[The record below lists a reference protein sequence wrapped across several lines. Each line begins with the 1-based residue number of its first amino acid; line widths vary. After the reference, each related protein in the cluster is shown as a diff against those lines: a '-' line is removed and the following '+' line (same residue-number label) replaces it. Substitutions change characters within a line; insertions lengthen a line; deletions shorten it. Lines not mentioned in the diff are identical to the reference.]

1 MWENREKYDKC
12 HIDKEEE
19 FNIYNYL
26 KNDDVSVNL
35 QQINTQVTFT
45 FDNIKAVPHTHTGGT
60 ATCTAAA
67 VCTRCKTSYGN
78 KNANNHSGSSTYGGT
93 SGVHTKYSC
102 CGVTISS
109 SHSITV
115 NTGVKY
121 SDATCTA
128 KQKNYKSCVCGYN
141 PKSTSYLVEVGS
153 ALGHTGGTIDKLESI
168 EGYNTSIDTDAFFK
182 QVNEIGI
189 ALIGQTGNLAPA
201 DKKIYALRDVTAT
214 VGNISLIASSIMSKK
229 IAAGAKNIVLDVKC
243 GSGAFMKDE
252 KSATELAEMMVKI
265 GKKCGRNMA
274 AVITNMD
281 IPLGSN
287 IGNALE
293 IKEVVD
299 ILKNKGDKQ
308 LRELCLVLSATI
320 LSISHGWNY
329 DVAYNKAENALLD
342 GSAFDKL
349 KELVTAQ
356 GGNAE
361 MLDNTELLPSCE
373 KSLEIK
379 AKQDGYIQSIDS
391 RIVGESAVLLGAG
404 REKKTDT
411 IDYGAGIVLIKKTC
425 DKVSIGDTIA
435 VLYAETEERL
445 KNAEKLF
452 NTSFTIGVE
461 KPELMPLVYKTIK

>member
-1 MWENREKYDKC
+1 MRIYDIIEKKRDGLKLT
-12 HIDKEEE
+12 KEEIDFFVQE
-19 FNIYNYL
+19 YTAGKIEDYQASALLMAIFINGM
-26 KNDDVSVNL
+26 DEEETVNL
-35 QQINTQVTFT
+35 TESMAKSGDMLDLSAIDGITA
-45 FDNIKAVPHTHTGGT
+45 DKHSTGG
-60 ATCTAAA
+60 
-67 VCTRCKTSYGN
+67 VGDKTSLVVAPICASLGI
-78 KNANNHSGSSTYGGT
+78 KMAKMSGRG
-93 SGVHTKYSC
+93 
-102 CGVTISS
+102 
-109 SHSITV
+109 
-115 NTGVKY
+115 
-121 SDATCTA
+121 
-128 KQKNYKSCVCGYN
+128 
-141 PKSTSYLVEVGS
+141 
-153 ALGHTGGTIDKLESI
+153 LGHTGGTIDKLESI

-229 IAAGAKNIVLDVKC
+229 IAAGAQNIVLDVKC

-252 KSATELAEMMVKI
+252 QSATELAELMVKI

-299 ILKNKGDKQ
+299 ILNNKGDKQ

-320 LSISHGWNY
+320 LSISYGWDYN
-329 DVAYNKAENALLD
+329 DAYSKAENALID
-342 GSAFDKL
+342 GSAFSKL
-349 KELVTAQ
+349 KELVSAQ

-361 MLDNTELLPSCE
+361 MLDKTDLIPSC
-373 KSLEIK
+373 KKALEIK

-411 IDYGAGIVLIKKTC
+411 IDYGAGIILYKKTGE
-425 DKVSIGDTIA
+425 KVSVGDTIA
-435 VLYAETEERL
+435 ILYAESDEKL

-452 NTSFTIGVE
+452 NTSFTIGAE
-461 KPELMPLVYKTIK
+461 KPETKPLIYRTIR

>member
-1 MWENREKYDKC
+1 MRIYDIIEKKRDGHKLT
-12 HIDKEEE
+12 KEEIDFFVQE
-19 FNIYNYL
+19 YTKENIEDYQASALLMAIFINGM
-26 KNDDVSVNL
+26 DEEETINL
-35 QQINTQVTFT
+35 TESMAKSGDMLDLSAIDGITA
-45 FDNIKAVPHTHTGGT
+45 DKHSTGG
-60 ATCTAAA
+60 
-67 VCTRCKTSYGN
+67 VGDKTSLVVAPICASLGI
-78 KNANNHSGSSTYGGT
+78 KMAKMSGRG
-93 SGVHTKYSC
+93 
-102 CGVTISS
+102 
-109 SHSITV
+109 
-115 NTGVKY
+115 
-121 SDATCTA
+121 
-128 KQKNYKSCVCGYN
+128 
-141 PKSTSYLVEVGS
+141 
-153 ALGHTGGTIDKLESI
+153 LGHTGGTIDKLESI
-168 EGYNTSIDTDAFFK
+168 EGYNTSIDTDVFFK

-252 KSATELAEMMVKI
+252 ESATELAELMVKI

-293 IKEVVD
+293 VKEVVD
-299 ILKNKGDKQ
+299 ILKNKGDEQ

-320 LSISHGWNY
+320 LSISYGWNY
-329 DVAYNKAENALLD
+329 DKAYNKAENALLD

-373 KSLEIK
+373 KTLEIK
-379 AKQDGYIQSIDS
+379 AKQDGYIKSIDS

-411 IDYGAGIVLIKKTC
+411 IDYGAGIVLYKKTC
-425 DKVSIGDTIA
+425 DEVKVGDTIA
-435 VLYAETEERL
+435 ILYAESDERL

-452 NTSFTIGVE
+452 NTSFKIGVE
-461 KPELMPLVYKTIK
+461 KPEMKPLIYKTIR

>member
-1 MWENREKYDKC
+1 MRIYDIIEKKRDGHKLT
-12 HIDKEEE
+12 KEEIDFFVQE
-19 FNIYNYL
+19 YTNDNIEDYQASALLMAIFINGMGEEET
-26 KNDDVSVNL
+26 VNL
-35 QQINTQVTFT
+35 TESMAKSGDMLDLSAIDGITA
-45 FDNIKAVPHTHTGGT
+45 DKHSTGG
-60 ATCTAAA
+60 
-67 VCTRCKTSYGN
+67 VGDKTSLVVAPICASLGI
-78 KNANNHSGSSTYGGT
+78 KMAKMSGRG
-93 SGVHTKYSC
+93 
-102 CGVTISS
+102 
-109 SHSITV
+109 
-115 NTGVKY
+115 
-121 SDATCTA
+121 
-128 KQKNYKSCVCGYN
+128 
-141 PKSTSYLVEVGS
+141 
-153 ALGHTGGTIDKLESI
+153 LGHTGGTIDKLESLD
-168 EGYNTSIDTDAFFK
+168 GYNTSIDTDTFFR

-252 KSATELAEMMVKI
+252 QSATELADLMVKI

-299 ILKNKGDKQ
+299 ILKNKGDEQ

-320 LSISHGWNY
+320 LSISYGWNY
-329 DVAYNKAENALLD
+329 DDAYNKAEKALID
-342 GSAFDKL
+342 GSAFNKL

-404 REKKTDT
+404 REKKSDK
-411 IDYGAGIVLIKKTC
+411 IDYGAGIVLYKKTC
-425 DKVSIGDTIA
+425 DKVYVGDTIA
-435 VLYAETEERL
+435 ILYAESDERL

-452 NTSFTIGVE
+452 NTSFTIGAE
-461 KPELMPLVYKTIK
+461 KPEIMPLIYKTIR

>member
-1 MWENREKYDKC
+1 MRIYDIIEKKRDGQKLT
-12 HIDKEEE
+12 KEEIDFFVRE
-19 FNIYNYL
+19 YTKENIEDYQASALLMAIFINGM
-26 KNDDVSVNL
+26 DEEETVNL
-35 QQINTQVTFT
+35 TESMSHSGDMLDLSAIDGITA
-45 FDNIKAVPHTHTGGT
+45 DKHSTGG
-60 ATCTAAA
+60 
-67 VCTRCKTSYGN
+67 VGDKTSLVVAPICASLGI
-78 KNANNHSGSSTYGGT
+78 KMAKMSGRG
-93 SGVHTKYSC
+93 
-102 CGVTISS
+102 
-109 SHSITV
+109 
-115 NTGVKY
+115 
-121 SDATCTA
+121 
-128 KQKNYKSCVCGYN
+128 
-141 PKSTSYLVEVGS
+141 
-153 ALGHTGGTIDKLESI
+153 LGHTGGTIDKLESI
-168 EGYNTSIDTDAFFK
+168 DGYNTSIDTDAFFR

-252 KSATELAEMMVKI
+252 QSATELAEMMVKI

-287 IGNALE
+287 VGNALE

-320 LSISHGWNY
+320 LSISYNWDY
-329 DVAYNKAENALLD
+329 DKAYKKAESALLD
-342 GSAFDKL
+342 GSALNKL
-349 KELVTAQ
+349 KELVSAQ

-361 MLDNTELLPSCE
+361 MLNNTDLLPKCE

-379 AKQDGYIQSIDS
+379 ANQDGYIQSIDS

-411 IDYGAGIVLIKKTC
+411 IDYGAGIVLYKKTC
-425 DKVSIGDTIA
+425 YKVSTNDTIA
-435 VLYAETEERL
+435 ILYAESDEKL

-452 NTSFTIGVE
+452 NTSFRIGVE
-461 KPELMPLVYKTIK
+461 KPETMPLVYKTIR

>member
-1 MWENREKYDKC
+1 MRIYDIIEKKRDGHKLT
-12 HIDKEEE
+12 KEEIDFFVQE
-19 FNIYNYL
+19 YTAEKIEDYQASALLMAIFINGM
-26 KNDDVSVNL
+26 DEEETVNL
-35 QQINTQVTFT
+35 TESMAKSGDMLDLSAIDGITA
-45 FDNIKAVPHTHTGGT
+45 DKHSTGG
-60 ATCTAAA
+60 
-67 VCTRCKTSYGN
+67 VGDKTSLVVAPICASLGI
-78 KNANNHSGSSTYGGT
+78 KMAKMSGRG
-93 SGVHTKYSC
+93 
-102 CGVTISS
+102 
-109 SHSITV
+109 
-115 NTGVKY
+115 
-121 SDATCTA
+121 
-128 KQKNYKSCVCGYN
+128 
-141 PKSTSYLVEVGS
+141 
-153 ALGHTGGTIDKLESI
+153 LGHTGGTIDKLESI
-168 EGYNTSIDTDAFFK
+168 EGYNVSIDTDAFFK

-229 IAAGAKNIVLDVKC
+229 IAAGAQNIVLDVKC

-252 KSATELAEMMVKI
+252 QSATELAEMMVKI

-287 IGNALE
+287 VGNALE

-299 ILKNKGDKQ
+299 ILNNKGDEQ

-320 LSISHGWNY
+320 LSISY
-329 DVAYNKAENALLD
+329 DWEYEEAYKKAENALLD
-342 GSAFDKL
+342 GSALNKL
-349 KELVTAQ
+349 KELVSAQ

-361 MLDNTELLPSCE
+361 MLDNTDLLPSCE

-411 IDYGAGIVLIKKTC
+411 IDYGAGIVLLKKTC
-425 DKVSIGDTIA
+425 DNVSTNDTIA
-435 VLYAETEERL
+435 ILYAETDEKL

-452 NTSFTIGVE
+452 KTSFTIGAE
-461 KPELMPLVYKTIK
+461 KPETKPLIYKTIK